1 MVTIDIRRC
10 SRKNTALLYFHCKF
24 ILMKYLLIK
33 TFVVGNKL
41 FPKDKLRT
49 LEISNPIPQ
58 SDIKLPQANEQPDA
72 KKVVMRSQS
81 MRDAKVKRAPLV
93 SFGSM
98 RNPDA
103 PRRPVSIASGVRPK
117 SPPPPRPS

>member
-1 MVTIDIRRC
+1 MIVG
-10 SRKNTALLYFHCKF
+10 
-24 ILMKYLLIK
+24 IK
-33 TFVVGNKL
+33 S

-49 LEISNPIPQ
+49 LEISSPIPQ
-58 SDIKLPQANEQPDA
+58 LEIKLPKANEQPDA
-72 KKVVMRSQS
+72 KKVVMRTQS
-81 MRDAKVKRAPLV
+81 MRDTKVKHAPLV

-103 PRRPVSIASGVRPK
+103 PRRPVSIPSGVRPK